1 MIKIKTKILSSEEQ
15 LLLLKRWKKDK
26 NTFAF
31 NKLVESNY
39 RLVTKLAH
47 KYNRNNPRLEFEDL
61 VQQGL
66 LGLSKAAE
74 KFDLSK
80 DVSFITYAH
89 YWIDQSIRSYVMD
102 NRSIVRLGTTE
113 DGRKIFGSLS
123 KAKKEAELV
132 CNTQEEVLDYICKNL
147 GVKKKNLIKM
157 MNVLSGNDI
166 SLDKKLSDTEEG
178 SATVGDMMTYE
189 DDETP
194 DMIKESKE
202 REQILNS
209 IIEDNL
215 NETEK
220 IIIKSRFFSE
230 PKLTYEIIGSAVDL
244 SRQKVKE
251 IEGNCYKRIKN
262 ILKSEY
268 KIQSISEIV

>member
-1 MIKIKTKILSSEEQ
+1 MIKVKTKILSAQQQ
-15 LLLLKRWKKDK
+15 LELLKTWKEKG
-26 NTFAF
+26 NPRAF
-31 NKLVESNY
+31 SKLVESNY

-47 KYNRNNPRLEFEDL
+47 KYGKNNPRLEFEDL

-66 LGLSKAAE
+66 LGLSIAAQ
-74 KFDLSK
+74 KFDLTK
-80 DVSFITYAH
+80 DVSFVTYAH

-123 KAKKEAELV
+123 KVRKEAEQV
-132 CNTQEEVLDYICKNL
+132 CDTQEEILDFICKKL

-157 MNVLSGNDI
+157 MNVLNGNDV
-166 SLDKKLSDTEEG
+166 SLDKKISETEEG

-189 DDETP
+189 DDMTP
-194 DMIKESKE
+194 EIENENAE
-202 REQILNS
+202 RQRILES
-209 IIEDNL
+209 IIEENL
-215 NETEK
+215 SEVEK

-230 PKLTYEIIGSAVDL
+230 PKLTYEIIGDAVNL

-262 ILKSEY
+262 ILRSQY
-268 KIQSISEIV
+268 KVESLSEIA

>member
-1 MIKIKTKILSSEEQ
+1 MIKVKTKILSSEEQ
-15 LLLLKRWKKDK
+15 LKLLKLWQETK
-26 NTFAF
+26 NSRAF
-31 NKLVESNY
+31 TKLVESNY
-39 RLVTKLAH
+39 RLVTKIAY
-47 KYNRNNPRLEFEDL
+47 KYGRNNPRLESEDL
-61 VQQGL
+61 IQQGL

-89 YWIDQSIRSYVMD
+89 YWIDQSVRSYVMD

-123 KAKKEAELV
+123 KARKEAEKV
-132 CNTQEEVLDYICKNL
+132 CDTQEEILDYICKEL
-147 GVKKKNLIKM
+147 GVKRKNLIKM
-157 MNVLSGNDI
+157 MNVLSSNDL
-166 SLDKKLSDTEEG
+166 SLDKKINESEEG
-178 SATVGDMMTYE
+178 SSTVGDMMTYE
-189 DDETP
+189 DDLTP
-194 DMIKESKE
+194 DANKEIKE
-202 REQILNS
+202 RES
-209 IIEDNL
+209 IIDKIIEENL

-230 PKLTYEIIGSAVDL
+230 PKLTYEIIGGAVNL

-262 ILKSEY
+262 ILHSEY
-268 KIQSISEIV
+268 KIRNLSEIV

>member
-26 NTFAF
+26 STIAF

-47 KYNRNNPRLEFEDL
+47 KYGRNNPRLEFEDL

-102 NRSIVRLGTTE
+102 NRSIVRL
-113 DGRKIFGSLS
+113 
-123 KAKKEAELV
+123 
-132 CNTQEEVLDYICKNL
+132 
-147 GVKKKNLIKM
+147 
-157 MNVLSGNDI
+157 
-166 SLDKKLSDTEEG
+166 
-178 SATVGDMMTYE
+178 
-189 DDETP
+189 
-194 DMIKESKE
+194 
-202 REQILNS
+202 
-209 IIEDNL
+209 
-215 NETEK
+215 
-220 IIIKSRFFSE
+220 
-230 PKLTYEIIGSAVDL
+230 
-244 SRQKVKE
+244 
-251 IEGNCYKRIKN
+251 
-262 ILKSEY
+262 
-268 KIQSISEIV
+268 